1 MDSTYKTSQIAKIV
15 GIHPNTVR
23 LYEELG
29 YLPPVPRAGNGY
41 RLYNEVHLQHLLL
54 IRSALKSTWLGG
66 VIRRQALQV
75 LTTAASGDHDEAV
88 ALALEHLALVR
99 DERIKAQL
107 AAQYLEDWAT
117 SQVSRADPTPGLK
130 SSEAVSLLD
139 ITNDMLRSWERNG
152 LITIPRDP
160 DNSYRIFGP
169 QEIRRLYVIRA
180 LRKARFSLLSIH
192 NMFQRYDA
200 GVRDGL
206 TGILDDLP
214 AEAENIFYNTD
225 QWLSKIKSIEESALD
240 MVTRLNHIQTLKSKP
255 SISAPGLPL

>member
-1 MDSTYKTSQIAKIV
+1 MHRLRRYGILLSSNTYKTSQIAKIV

-41 RLYNEVHLQHLLL
+41 RLYNDVHLQHLLL
-54 IRSALKSTWLGG
+54 VRSALKSTWLGG
-66 VIRRQALQV
+66 VIRRQALTV
-75 LTTAASGDHDEAV
+75 LTSAASGDYEEAMAV
-88 ALALEHLALVR
+88 AMEHLALVR

-107 AAQYLEDWAT
+107 AAQYLEDWAA
-117 SQVSRADPTPGLK
+117 SQVSRSDSTRGLR
-130 SSEAVSLLD
+130 SGETASQLN
-139 ITNDMLRSWERNG
+139 ITNDMLRSWERNA
-152 LITIPRDP
+152 LITVPRDP

-192 NMFQRYDA
+192 SMFLRYDA

-214 AEAENIFYNTD
+214 AEAENIFFNTD
-225 QWLSKIKSIEESALD
+225 QWLSKIRSIEESAVD
-240 MVTRLNHIQTLKSKP
+240 IVSRLNQIQTL
-255 SISAPGLPL
+255 

>member
-1 MDSTYKTSQIAKIV
+1 MDSIYKTSQIAKMV

-54 IRSALKSTWLGG
+54 VRSALKSTWLGG
-66 VIRRQALQV
+66 VIRSQALKV
-75 LTTAASGDHDEAV
+75 LTTAASGNYQEAM
-88 ALALEHLALVR
+88 ALAMEHLALVK

-107 AAQYLEDWAT
+107 AAQYLEDWAA
-117 SQVSRADPTPGLK
+117 SQVSRSDPPPGLR
-130 SSEAVSLLD
+130 SGEIASQLN

-152 LITIPRDP
+152 LITVPRDP

-192 NMFQRYDA
+192 SMFLHYDA

-214 AEAENIFYNTD
+214 AEAENIFFNTD
-225 QWLSKIKSIEESALD
+225 QWLSKIKSIEESA
-240 MVTRLNHIQTLKSKP
+240 VEIVSRLSQIQTL
-255 SISAPGLPL
+255 

>member
-1 MDSTYKTSQIAKIV
+1 MLSSNTYKTSQIAKIV

-54 IRSALKSTWLGG
+54 VRSALKSTWLGG
-66 VIRRQALQV
+66 VIRRQALTV
-75 LTTAASGDHDEAV
+75 LTSAASGDYEEAMAV
-88 ALALEHLALVR
+88 AMEHLALVR

-107 AAQYLEDWAT
+107 AAQYLEDWAA
-117 SQVSRADPTPGLK
+117 SQVCRSDSTRGLR
-130 SSEAVSLLD
+130 SGETASLLN

-152 LITIPRDP
+152 LITVPRDP

-192 NMFQRYDA
+192 SMFLRYDA

-214 AEAENIFYNTD
+214 AEAENIFFNTD
-225 QWLSKIKSIEESALD
+225 QWLSKIRSIEESAVD
-240 MVTRLNHIQTLKSKP
+240 IVSRLNQIQTL
-255 SISAPGLPL
+255 